1 MKMITKPYTTLF
13 SADTLVSIAMFDE
26 NEPTQDVNAEATML
40 ELAFIRQL
48 FPQ

>member
-26 NEPTQDVNAEATML
+26 NEPTQDRNAEATML
-40 ELAFIRQL
+40 ELAFIRQ
-48 FPQ
+48 